1 MWQKVEQ
8 EVLEPIRGMVWVEKG
23 QQAVTKTSKRWLQI
37 LNQSIFNW
45 RMLLFGIGFLLG
57 RAMILAEMSPFALP
71 FAASVFVLRKER
83 TGIAVFAIL
92 AGAMSHQ
99 PMNALFFISALLV
112 YASLQKGADLFIKN
126 RMQSLPLLVFGSS
139 LITRTVFSLFGE
151 GGLERVDTMLALVE
165 GGLSLV
171 LTLIFLQ
178 SIPLLTNKKIP
189 QSLKNEEIVCL
200 MILLASVMTGTIGW
214 QINDVAVEHVVS
226 RYLVLLF
233 AFVGGAA
240 IGSTVGVVTGLILSL
255 AQVASLS
262 QMSLLAFSGLLG
274 GLLKE
279 GKRFGVSLGLI
290 IGTVMIGLYGEGR
303 SEITSTLMESGFA
316 VLLFLLTPKTAIS
329 NISKYVPGTREHSM
343 HQQQYLK
350 KIRDVTASRVER
362 FSSLFQALSHSF
374 QSVGSSLNEEEST
387 REVDLFL
394 SNITEKTCQTCFKK
408 EQCWAQNFTT
418 TYDLMTRLMVEQEDY
433 SDIKDRKLKRD
444 WEKHCIKPEK
454 ITDLMKKELTQYRAS
469 QKLKIQVQES
479 RRLVADQLMGVSQV
493 MGDFAKEI
501 QREQENHQIQEEQ
514 IKDSLAQAGIDV
526 GHVDIY
532 SLETSNVDIEMT
544 IPSCNGSGIAE
555 KLIAPILSDILEETI
570 LVTHEDCANYPTG
583 FCHLSFHSAR
593 EYVVETGIA
602 SAAKG
607 GAWLSG
613 DSHSTIEIGAGKF
626 AVAIADGM
634 GNGERAFI
642 ESNETL
648 QLLQKILQSGIE
660 EEVAIKSVNSVLS
673 LRTTDEIFSTLDLA
687 MIDLQDASAKFLKIG
702 STPSFIK
709 RGDQIKTVEAS
720 NLPMGIIRDFDVDVV
735 DEQLKAG
742 DILIMMSDGIYE
754 APRHIENIDAWL
766 KRKIREIDTE
776 DPQEIADLIMEE
788 VIRSGNNGI
797 EDDMTVAV
805 TKIEKNIPKW
815 ATVPQYPK
823 VAINRKK
830 AQ

>member
-8 EVLEPIRGMVWVEKG
+8 EVLEPIRGMVWVERG
-23 QQAVTKTSKRWLQI
+23 QQAVYKTSKRWLQL

-57 RAMILAEMSPFALP
+57 RALILAEMSPFALP

-83 TGIAVFAIL
+83 TGIAVFAVV
-92 AGAMSHQ
+92 AGAMTLQ
-99 PMNALFFISALLV
+99 PINALFFLCALLV
-112 YASLQKGADLFIKN
+112 YACLQKGTDLFIKN
-126 RMQSLPLLVFGSS
+126 RIQSLPLLVFGSS
-139 LITRTVFSLFGE
+139 LITRTLFSMFGE

-214 QINDVAVEHVVS
+214 QINDVSVEHVVS

-279 GKRFGVSLGLI
+279 GKRLGVSLGLV
-290 IGTVMIGLYGEGR
+290 IGTILIGLYGEGR
-303 SEITSTLMESGFA
+303 NEITSTLMESGFA
-316 VLLFLLTPKTAIS
+316 ILLFLLTPKTAIS

-343 HQQQYLK
+343 QQQQYLK

-418 TYDLMTRLMVEQEDY
+418 TYDLMTKLMVEQEDY
-433 SDIKDRKLKRD
+433 SEIKDRKLKRD
-444 WEKHCIKPEK
+444 WEKHCIKPQK
-454 ITDLMKKELTQYRAS
+454 ITDLMKQELSQYRAS

-514 IKDSLAQAGIDV
+514 IKDSLSQAGIDV

-532 SLETSNVDIEMT
+532 SLEASNVDIEMT
-544 IPSCNGSGIAE
+544 IPFCGGSGIAE

-570 LVTHEDCANYPTG
+570 IVTHEECANYATG
-583 FCHLSFHSAR
+583 YCHLSFHSAR

-634 GNGERAFI
+634 GNGERAFL

-709 RGDQIKTVEAS
+709 RGDQVKTVEAS
-720 NLPMGIIRDFDVDVV
+720 NLPMGIIQDFDVDVV

-766 KRKIREIDTE
+766 KRKIREIDTD

-815 ATVPQYPK
+815 ATVPHYPK
-823 VAINRKK
+823 VNLNRKK

>member
-23 QQAVTKTSKRWLQI
+23 QQAVYRTSKRWLQL

-71 FAASVFVLRKER
+71 FVASVFVLRKER
-83 TGIAVFAIL
+83 TGIAVFAVL
-92 AGAMSHQ
+92 AGAMTHQ
-99 PMNALFFISALLV
+99 PINALFYITALLV
-112 YASLQKGADLFIKN
+112 YACLQKGTELFIKN
-126 RMQSLPLLVFGSS
+126 RIQSLPLLVFGSS
-139 LITRTVFSLFGE
+139 LITRTLFSLFGE
-151 GGLERVDTMLALVE
+151 GGLERVDTMIALVE

-178 SIPLLTNKKIP
+178 SIPLLTYKKIP

-214 QINDVAVEHVVS
+214 QINDVSVEHVVS

-290 IGTVMIGLYGEGR
+290 IGTVLIGLYGEGR

-316 VLLFLLTPKTAIS
+316 IMLFLLTPKTAIS

-343 HQQQYLK
+343 QQQQYLK

-374 QSVGSSLNEEEST
+374 QSVGLSMNEEESS

-418 TYDLMTRLMVEQEDY
+418 TYDLMTKIMVEQEDFG
-433 SDIKDRKLKRD
+433 DMKDRKLKRD
-444 WEKHCIKPEK
+444 WEKHCIKPQK
-454 ITDLMKKELTQYRAS
+454 VTDLMKQELSQYKAS
-469 QKLKIQVQES
+469 QKLKFQVQES

-493 MGDFAKEI
+493 MGNFAKEI

-514 IKDSLAQAGIDV
+514 IKDSLFQAGIDV

-532 SLETSNVDIEMT
+532 SLEASNVDIEMT
-544 IPSCNGSGIAE
+544 IPYCNNSGIAE

-570 LVTHEDCANYPTG
+570 LVTHEECANYATG
-583 FCHLSFHSAR
+583 LCHLSFHSAR

-634 GNGERAFI
+634 GNGERAFL

-709 RGDQIKTVEAS
+709 RGDQVKTIEAS
-720 NLPMGIIRDFDVDVV
+720 NLPMGIIQDFDVDVV

-754 APRHIENIDAWL
+754 APRHIENIDAWI

-776 DPQEIADLIMEE
+776 DPQEIADIIMEE

-815 ATVPQYPK
+815 ATVPHYPK
-823 VAINRKK
+823 VNLNRKK

>member
-23 QQAVTKTSKRWLQI
+23 QQAVYKTSKRWLQL

-83 TGIAVFAIL
+83 TGIAVFAVL
-92 AGAMSHQ
+92 AGAMSLQ

-112 YASLQKGADLFIKN
+112 YACLQKGTDLFIKN
-126 RMQSLPLLVFGSS
+126 RIQTLPLLVFGSS
-139 LITRTVFSLFGE
+139 LITRTLFSMFGE

-214 QINDVAVEHVVS
+214 QINDVSVEHVVS

-290 IGTVMIGLYGEGR
+290 IGTVLIGLYGEGR
-303 SEITSTLMESGFA
+303 AEITSTLMESGFA

-343 HQQQYLK
+343 QQQQYLK

-374 QSVGSSLNEEEST
+374 QSVGSSLNEEESS

-418 TYDLMTRLMVEQEDY
+418 TYDLMTKLMVEQEDY

-444 WEKHCIKPEK
+444 WERHCIKPEK
-454 ITDLMKKELTQYRAS
+454 ITDLMKQELTQYRAS

-514 IKDSLAQAGIDV
+514 IKDSLSQAGIDV

-544 IPSCNGSGIAE
+544 IPYCGGSGIAE

-570 LVTHEDCANYPTG
+570 LVTHEECANYATG
-583 FCHLSFHSAR
+583 YCHLSFHSAR
-593 EYVVETGIA
+593 EFVVETGIA

-720 NLPMGIIRDFDVDVV
+720 NLPMGIIQDFDVDVV

-766 KRKIREIDTE
+766 KRKIREIDTD

-788 VIRSGNNGI
+788 VIRTGNNGI

-815 ATVPQYPK
+815 ATVPHYPK
-823 VAINRKK
+823 VNISRKK

>member
-23 QQAVTKTSKRWLQI
+23 QQAVYKTSKRWLQL

-83 TGIAVFAIL
+83 TGIAVFAVL
-92 AGAMSHQ
+92 AGAMSLQ

-112 YASLQKGADLFIKN
+112 YACLQKGTDLFIKN
-126 RMQSLPLLVFGSS
+126 RIQTLPLLVFGSS
-139 LITRTVFSLFGE
+139 LITRTLFSMFGE

-214 QINDVAVEHVVS
+214 QINDVSVEHVVS

-290 IGTVMIGLYGEGR
+290 IGTVLIGLYGEGR
-303 SEITSTLMESGFA
+303 AEITSTLMESGFA

-343 HQQQYLK
+343 QQQQYLK

-374 QSVGSSLNEEEST
+374 QSVGSSLNEEESS

-418 TYDLMTRLMVEQEDY
+418 TYDLMTKLMVEQEDY

-444 WEKHCIKPEK
+444 WERHCIKPEK
-454 ITDLMKKELTQYRAS
+454 ITDLMKQELTQYRAS

-544 IPSCNGSGIAE
+544 IPYCGGSGIAE

-570 LVTHEDCANYPTG
+570 LVTHEECANYATG
-583 FCHLSFHSAR
+583 YCHLSFHSAR
-593 EYVVETGIA
+593 EFVVETGIA

-720 NLPMGIIRDFDVDVV
+720 NLPMGIIQDFDVDVV

-754 APRHIENIDAWL
+754 APRHIENIDAWM
-766 KRKIREIDTE
+766 KRKIREIDTD

-788 VIRSGNNGI
+788 VIRTGNNGI

-815 ATVPQYPK
+815 ATVPHYPK
-823 VAINRKK
+823 VNINRKK

>member
-71 FAASVFVLRKER
+71 FVASVFVLRKER

-139 LITRTVFSLFGE
+139 LITRTVFSMFGE

-374 QSVGSSLNEEEST
+374 QSVGSTLNEEEST

-454 ITDLMKKELTQYRAS
+454 ITDLMNKELTQYRAS

-709 RGDQIKTVEAS
+709 RGDQIRTVEAS

>member
-23 QQAVTKTSKRWLQI
+23 QQAVYKTSKRWLQL

-83 TGIAVFAIL
+83 TGIAVFAVL
-92 AGAMSHQ
+92 AGAMTHQ
-99 PMNALFFISALLV
+99 PINALFFISALLV
-112 YASLQKGADLFIKN
+112 YACLQKGTDLFIKN
-126 RMQSLPLLVFGSS
+126 RIQSLPLLVFGSS
-139 LITRTVFSLFGE
+139 LITRVVFSMFGE

-171 LTLIFLQ
+171 LALIFLQ
-178 SIPLLTNKKIP
+178 SIPLLTYKKIP

-214 QINDVAVEHVVS
+214 QINDVSIEHVVS

-290 IGTVMIGLYGEGR
+290 IGTVLIGLYGEGR
-303 SEITSTLMESGFA
+303 AEITSTLMESGFA
-316 VLLFLLTPKTAIS
+316 ILLFLLTPKTAIS

-343 HQQQYLK
+343 QQQQYLK

-374 QSVGSSLNEEEST
+374 GSVGLSLNEEEST

-418 TYDLMTRLMVEQEDY
+418 TYDLMTKIMVEQEDFG
-433 SDIKDRKLKRD
+433 DTKDRKLKRD
-444 WEKHCIKPEK
+444 WEKHCIKPQK
-454 ITDLMKKELTQYRAS
+454 VTDLMKQELSQYKAS

-493 MGDFAKEI
+493 MGNFAKEI
-501 QREQENHQIQEEQ
+501 QREQENHQMQEEQ
-514 IKDSLAQAGIDV
+514 IKDSLFQAGIDV

-532 SLETSNVDIEMT
+532 SLEASNVDIEMT
-544 IPSCNGSGIAE
+544 IPYCNHSGIAE

-570 LVTHEDCANYPTG
+570 LVTHEECANYATG

-709 RGDQIKTVEAS
+709 RGDQVRTVEAS
-720 NLPMGIIRDFDVDVV
+720 NLPMGIIQDFDVDVV

-815 ATVPQYPK
+815 ATVPHYPK
-823 VAINRKK
+823 VNINRKK

>member
-8 EVLEPIRGMVWVEKG
+8 EVLEPIRGMVWVERG
-23 QQAVTKTSKRWLQI
+23 QQAVYKTSKRWLQL

-83 TGIAVFAIL
+83 TGIAVFAVV
-92 AGAMSHQ
+92 AGAMTLQ
-99 PMNALFFISALLV
+99 PINALFFLSALLV
-112 YASLQKGADLFIKN
+112 YACLQKGTDLFIKN
-126 RMQSLPLLVFGSS
+126 RIQSLPLLVFGSS
-139 LITRTVFSLFGE
+139 LITRTLFSMFGE

-171 LTLIFLQ
+171 LALIFLQ

-214 QINDVAVEHVVS
+214 QINDVSVEHVVS

-279 GKRFGVSLGLI
+279 GKRLGVSLGLV
-290 IGTVMIGLYGEGR
+290 IGTVLIGLYGEGR
-303 SEITSTLMESGFA
+303 NEITSTLMESGFA
-316 VLLFLLTPKTAIS
+316 ILLFLLTPKTAIS
-329 NISKYVPGTREHSM
+329 NISKYVPGTREHSLQ
-343 HQQQYLK
+343 QQQYLK

-418 TYDLMTRLMVEQEDY
+418 TYDLMTKLMVEQEDY

-444 WEKHCIKPEK
+444 WEKHCIKPQK
-454 ITDLMKKELTQYRAS
+454 ITDLMKQELSQYRAS

-493 MGDFAKEI
+493 MGNFAKEI

-514 IKDSLAQAGIDV
+514 IKDSLSQAGIDV

-532 SLETSNVDIEMT
+532 SLEASNVDIEMT
-544 IPSCNGSGIAE
+544 IPFCGGSGIAE

-570 LVTHEDCANYPTG
+570 IVTHEECANYATG
-583 FCHLSFHSAR
+583 YCHLSFHSAR

-634 GNGERAFI
+634 GNGERAFL

-709 RGDQIKTVEAS
+709 RGDQVKTVEAS
-720 NLPMGIIRDFDVDVV
+720 NLPMGIIQDFDVDVV

-766 KRKIREIDTE
+766 KRKIREIDTD

-815 ATVPQYPK
+815 ATVPHYPK
-823 VAINRKK
+823 VNLNRKK

>member
-23 QQAVTKTSKRWLQI
+23 QQAVYKTSKRWLQI

-57 RAMILAEMSPFALP
+57 RAMILSEMAPFALP

-92 AGAMSHQ
+92 AGAMTHQ
-99 PMNALFFISALLV
+99 PINALFFISALLV
-112 YASLQKGADLFIKN
+112 YACLQRGTDLFIKN
-126 RMQSLPLLVFGSS
+126 RIQSLPLLVFGSS
-139 LITRTVFSLFGE
+139 LITRTLFSLFGE

-178 SIPLLTNKKIP
+178 SIPLLTYKKIP

-214 QINDVAVEHVVS
+214 QINDVSVEHVVS

-290 IGTVMIGLYGEGR
+290 IGTVLIGLYGEGR
-303 SEITSTLMESGFA
+303 AEITFTLMESGFA
-316 VLLFLLTPKTAIS
+316 ILLFLLTPKTAIS

-343 HQQQYLK
+343 QQQQYLK

-374 QSVGSSLNEEEST
+374 GSVGLSLNEEESS

-408 EQCWAQNFTT
+408 EQCWAQNFTS
-418 TYDLMTRLMVEQEDY
+418 TYDLMTKIMVEQEDY
-433 SDIKDRKLKRD
+433 GDIRDRKLKRD
-444 WEKHCIKPEK
+444 WEKHCIKPQK
-454 ITDLMKKELTQYRAS
+454 VTDLMKQELSQYKAS

-493 MGDFAKEI
+493 MGNFAKEI

-514 IKDSLAQAGIDV
+514 IKDSLFQAGIDV

-532 SLETSNVDIEMT
+532 SLEASNVDIEMT
-544 IPSCNGSGIAE
+544 IPYCNHSGIAE

-570 LVTHEDCANYPTG
+570 LVTHEECANYATG

-709 RGDQIKTVEAS
+709 RGDQVKTVEAS
-720 NLPMGIIRDFDVDVV
+720 NLPMGIIQDFDVDVV

-766 KRKIREIDTE
+766 KRKIREIDTD

-815 ATVPQYPK
+815 ATVPHYPK
-823 VAINRKK
+823 VNLNRKK

>member
-71 FAASVFVLRKER
+71 FVASVFVLRKER

-139 LITRTVFSLFGE
+139 LITRTVFSMFGE

-433 SDIKDRKLKRD
+433 SDIKDRKLKRE

-454 ITDLMKKELTQYRAS
+454 ITDLMNKELTQYRAS

-709 RGDQIKTVEAS
+709 RGDQIRTVEAS

-805 TKIEKNIPKW
+805 TKIDKNIPKW

>member
-8 EVLEPIRGMVWVEKG
+8 EVLEPIRGMVWVERG
-23 QQAVTKTSKRWLQI
+23 QQAVYKTSKRWLQL

-83 TGIAVFAIL
+83 TGIAVFAVV
-92 AGAMSHQ
+92 AGAMTLQ
-99 PMNALFFISALLV
+99 PINALFFLSALLI
-112 YASLQKGADLFIKN
+112 YACLQKGTDLFIKN
-126 RMQSLPLLVFGSS
+126 RIQSLPLLVFGSS
-139 LITRTVFSLFGE
+139 LITRTLFSMFGE

-171 LTLIFLQ
+171 LALIFLQ

-214 QINDVAVEHVVS
+214 QINDVSVEHVVS

-279 GKRFGVSLGLI
+279 GKRLGVSLGLV
-290 IGTVMIGLYGEGR
+290 IGTVLIGLYGEGR
-303 SEITSTLMESGFA
+303 NEITSTLMESGFA
-316 VLLFLLTPKTAIS
+316 ILLFLLTPKTAIS

-343 HQQQYLK
+343 QQQQYLK

-374 QSVGSSLNEEEST
+374 QSVGSTLNEEEST

-418 TYDLMTRLMVEQEDY
+418 TYDLMTKLMVEQEDY

-444 WEKHCIKPEK
+444 WEKHCIKPQK
-454 ITDLMKKELTQYRAS
+454 ITDLMKQELSQYRAS

-493 MGDFAKEI
+493 MGNFAKEI

-514 IKDSLAQAGIDV
+514 IKDSLSQAGIDV

-532 SLETSNVDIEMT
+532 SLEASNVDIEMT
-544 IPSCNGSGIAE
+544 IPFCGGSGIAE

-570 LVTHEDCANYPTG
+570 IVTHEECANYATG
-583 FCHLSFHSAR
+583 YCHLSFHSAR

-634 GNGERAFI
+634 GNGERAFL

-709 RGDQIKTVEAS
+709 RGDQVKTVEAS
-720 NLPMGIIRDFDVDVV
+720 NLPMGIIQDFDVDVV

-766 KRKIREIDTE
+766 KRKIREIDTD

-815 ATVPQYPK
+815 ATVPHYPK
-823 VAINRKK
+823 VNLNRKK

>member
-8 EVLEPIRGMVWVEKG
+8 EVLEPIRGMVWVEKS

-112 YASLQKGADLFIKN
+112 YASLQKGVDLFIKN

-139 LITRTVFSLFGE
+139 LITRTVFSMFGE

-214 QINDVAVEHVVS
+214 QINDVAIEHVVS

-648 QLLQKILQSGIE
+648 QLLQKILQSGID

-788 VIRSGNNGI
+788 VIRLGNNGI

>member
-8 EVLEPIRGMVWVEKG
+8 EVLEPIRGMVWVEKS

-71 FAASVFVLRKER
+71 FVASVFVLRKER

-126 RMQSLPLLVFGSS
+126 RMQSLPLLVFASS
-139 LITRTVFSLFGE
+139 LITRTVFSMFGE

-433 SDIKDRKLKRD
+433 SDVKDRKLKRE

>member
-8 EVLEPIRGMVWVEKG
+8 EVLEPIRGMVWVEKS

-139 LITRTVFSLFGE
+139 LITRTVFSMFGE

-374 QSVGSSLNEEEST
+374 QSVGSSLNEEDST

-433 SDIKDRKLKRD
+433 SDIKDRKLKRE

-501 QREQENHQIQEEQ
+501 QREQANHQIQEEQ
-514 IKDSLAQAGIDV
+514 IKDSLAQAGIDI

-776 DPQEIADLIMEE
+776 DPQEIADIIMEE

>member
-23 QQAVTKTSKRWLQI
+23 QQAVYKTSKRWLQL

-71 FAASVFVLRKER
+71 FVASVFVLRKER
-83 TGIAVFAIL
+83 TGIAAFAVM
-92 AGAMSHQ
+92 AGAMTYQ

-112 YASLQKGADLFIKN
+112 YACLQKGADLFVKN
-126 RMQSLPLLVFGSS
+126 RIQSLPLLVFGSS
-139 LITRTVFSLFGE
+139 LITRTVFSFFGE

-178 SIPLLTNKKIP
+178 SIPLLTYKKIP

-214 QINDVAVEHVVS
+214 SINDVSIEHVVS

-290 IGTVMIGLYGEGR
+290 IGTVLIGLYGEGR
-303 SEITSTLMESGFA
+303 EAITSTLMESGFA

-329 NISKYVPGTREHSM
+329 NISKYVPGTREHSLQ
-343 HQQQYLK
+343 QQQYLK

-374 QSVGSSLNEEEST
+374 QSVGSSLNEEESS

-408 EQCWAQNFTT
+408 EQCWAQNFAT
-418 TYDLMTRLMVEQEDY
+418 TYDLMTKIMVEQEDY

-444 WEKHCIKPEK
+444 WEKHCIKPQK
-454 ITDLMKKELTQYRAS
+454 VTDLMKQELSQYKAS

-501 QREQENHQIQEEQ
+501 QREQENHQMQEDQ
-514 IKDSLAQAGIDV
+514 IKDSLFQAGIDV

-532 SLETSNVDIEMT
+532 SLEASNVDIEMT
-544 IPSCNGSGIAE
+544 IPYCNSSGIAE

-570 LVTHEDCANYPTG
+570 LVTHEECAKFATG

-634 GNGERAFI
+634 GNGERAFL

-720 NLPMGIIRDFDVDVV
+720 NLPMGIIQDFDVDVV

-815 ATVPQYPK
+815 ATVPHYPK
-823 VAINRKK
+823 VNIPRKK

>member
-8 EVLEPIRGMVWVEKG
+8 EVLEPIRGMVWVERG
-23 QQAVTKTSKRWLQI
+23 QQAVYKTSKRWLQL

-83 TGIAVFAIL
+83 TGIAVFAVV
-92 AGAMSHQ
+92 AGAMTLQ
-99 PMNALFFISALLV
+99 PINALFFLSALLV
-112 YASLQKGADLFIKN
+112 YACLQKGTDLFIKN
-126 RMQSLPLLVFGSS
+126 RIQSLPLLVFGSS
-139 LITRTVFSLFGE
+139 LITRTLFSMFGE

-171 LTLIFLQ
+171 LALIFLQ

-214 QINDVAVEHVVS
+214 EINDVSVEHVVS

-279 GKRFGVSLGLI
+279 GKRLGVSLGLV
-290 IGTVMIGLYGEGR
+290 IGTILIGLYGEGR
-303 SEITSTLMESGFA
+303 NEITSTLMESGFA
-316 VLLFLLTPKTAIS
+316 ILLFLLTPKTAIS

-343 HQQQYLK
+343 QQQQYLK

-418 TYDLMTRLMVEQEDY
+418 TYDLMTKLMVEQEDY

-444 WEKHCIKPEK
+444 WEKHCIKPQK
-454 ITDLMKKELTQYRAS
+454 ITDLMKQELSQYRAS

-514 IKDSLAQAGIDV
+514 IKDSLSQAGIDV

-532 SLETSNVDIEMT
+532 SLEASNVDIEMT
-544 IPSCNGSGIAE
+544 IPFCGGSGIAE

-570 LVTHEDCANYPTG
+570 IVTHEECANYATG
-583 FCHLSFHSAR
+583 YCHLSFHSAR

-634 GNGERAFI
+634 GNGERAFL

-709 RGDQIKTVEAS
+709 RGDQVKTVEAS
-720 NLPMGIIRDFDVDVV
+720 NLPMGIIQDFDVDVV

-766 KRKIREIDTE
+766 KRKIREIDTD

-815 ATVPQYPK
+815 ATVPHYPK
-823 VAINRKK
+823 VNLNRKK

>member
-23 QQAVTKTSKRWLQI
+23 QQAVYKTSRRWLQI

-57 RAMILAEMSPFALP
+57 RAMILAEMAPFALP
-71 FAASVFVLRKER
+71 FVASVFVLRKER

-92 AGAMSHQ
+92 AGALTHQ
-99 PMNALFFISALLV
+99 PINALFFMSALLV
-112 YASLQKGADLFIKN
+112 YGCLQKGTDLFIKN
-126 RMQSLPLLVFGSS
+126 RVQSLPLIVFGSS
-139 LITRTVFSLFGE
+139 LLTRTLFSLFGE

-178 SIPLLTNKKIP
+178 SIPLLTYKKIP

-214 QINDVAVEHVVS
+214 QINDVSVEHVVS

-290 IGTVMIGLYGEGR
+290 IGTVLIGLYGEGR
-303 SEITSTLMESGFA
+303 SEITLTLMESGFA
-316 VLLFLLTPKTAIS
+316 ILLFLLTPKTAIS
-329 NISKYVPGTREHSM
+329 NISKYVPGTREHSIQ
-343 HQQQYLK
+343 QQQYLK

-374 QSVGSSLNEEEST
+374 GSVGQSVNEEESS

-408 EQCWAQNFTT
+408 EQCWAQNFTS
-418 TYDLMTRLMVEQEDY
+418 TYDLMTNIMVEQEEY
-433 SDIKDRKLKRD
+433 GDIRDRKLKRE
-444 WEKHCIKPEK
+444 WERHCIKPQK
-454 ITDLMKKELTQYRAS
+454 VTDHMKQELSQYKAS

-493 MGDFAKEI
+493 MQNFAKEI
-501 QREQENHQIQEEQ
+501 QREQENHQMQEEQ
-514 IKDSLAQAGIDV
+514 IKDSLLKAGIDV

-532 SLETSNVDIEMT
+532 SLEASNVDIEMT
-544 IPSCNGSGIAE
+544 IPYCNHSGIGE

-570 LVTHEDCANYPTG
+570 IVTHEECANYATG
-583 FCHLSFHSAR
+583 FCHLTFHSAR

-720 NLPMGIIRDFDVDVV
+720 NLPMGIIQDFDVDVV

-754 APRHIENIDAWL
+754 APRHVENIDAWL

-788 VIRSGNNGI
+788 VIRTGNGI

-815 ATVPQYPK
+815 ATVPHYPK
-823 VAINRKK
+823 VNLQRKK

>member
-23 QQAVTKTSKRWLQI
+23 QQAVYKTSKRWLQL

-83 TGIAVFAIL
+83 TGIAVFAVM
-92 AGAMSHQ
+92 AGAMSLQ

-112 YASLQKGADLFIKN
+112 YASLQKGTDLFIKN
-126 RMQSLPLLVFGSS
+126 RIQSLPLLVFSSS
-139 LITRTVFSLFGE
+139 LITRTLFSMFGE

-214 QINDVAVEHVVS
+214 QINDVSVEHVVS

-290 IGTVMIGLYGEGR
+290 IGTVLIGLYGEGR
-303 SEITSTLMESGFA
+303 AEITSTLMESGFA

-343 HQQQYLK
+343 QQQQYLK

-374 QSVGSSLNEEEST
+374 QSVGSSLNEEESS

-444 WEKHCIKPEK
+444 WERHCIKPEK
-454 ITDLMKKELTQYRAS
+454 ITDLMKQELTQYKAS

-514 IKDSLAQAGIDV
+514 IKDSLSQAGIDV

-544 IPSCNGSGIAE
+544 IPYCGGSGIAE

-570 LVTHEDCANYPTG
+570 LVTHEECANYATG
-583 FCHLSFHSAR
+583 YCHLSFHSAR
-593 EYVVETGIA
+593 EFVVETGIA

-709 RGDQIKTVEAS
+709 RGDQVKTVEAS
-720 NLPMGIIRDFDVDVV
+720 NLPMGIIQDFDVDVV

-766 KRKIREIDTE
+766 KRKIREIDTD

-815 ATVPQYPK
+815 ATVPHYPK
-823 VAINRKK
+823 VNISRKK

>member
-418 TYDLMTRLMVEQEDY
+418 TYDLLTRLMVEQEDY

>member
-8 EVLEPIRGMVWVEKG
+8 EVLEPIRGMVWVEKS

-112 YASLQKGADLFIKN
+112 YAGLQKGADLFIKN

-433 SDIKDRKLKRD
+433 SDVKDRKLKRE

-583 FCHLSFHSAR
+583 YCHLSFHSAR
-593 EYVVETGIA
+593 EYMVETGIA

>member
-8 EVLEPIRGMVWVEKG
+8 EVLEPIRGMVWVEKS

-71 FAASVFVLRKER
+71 FVASVFVLRKER

-139 LITRTVFSLFGE
+139 LITRTVFSMFGE

-316 VLLFLLTPKTAIS
+316 VLLFLLTPKMAIS

-433 SDIKDRKLKRD
+433 SDIKDRKLKRE

-454 ITDLMKKELTQYRAS
+454 ITDLMNKELTQYRAS

-570 LVTHEDCANYPTG
+570 LVTHEDCENYPSG

>member
-1 MWQKVEQ
+1 
-8 EVLEPIRGMVWVEKG
+8 
-23 QQAVTKTSKRWLQI
+23 
-37 LNQSIFNW
+37 
-45 RMLLFGIGFLLG
+45 
-57 RAMILAEMSPFALP
+57 
-71 FAASVFVLRKER
+71 
-83 TGIAVFAIL
+83 
-92 AGAMSHQ
+92 
-99 PMNALFFISALLV
+99 
-112 YASLQKGADLFIKN
+112 
-126 RMQSLPLLVFGSS
+126 
-139 LITRTVFSLFGE
+139 
-151 GGLERVDTMLALVE
+151 MLALVE

-178 SIPLLTNKKIP
+178 SIPLLTYKKIP

-214 QINDVAVEHVVS
+214 HIQDVSVEHVVS

-240 IGSTVGVVTGLILSL
+240 IGSTVGVVTGMILSL

-279 GKRFGVSLGLI
+279 GRRFGVSLGLI
-290 IGTVMIGLYGEGR
+290 IGTILIGLYGEGR
-303 SEITSTLMESGFA
+303 NEIVSTLMESAFA
-316 VLLFLLTPKTAIS
+316 ILLFLLTPKTAIS

-350 KIRDVTASRVER
+350 KIRDVTANRVER
-362 FSSLFQALSHSF
+362 FSTLFQALSNSF
-374 QSVGSSLNEEEST
+374 QSVGSTLNEEDSS

-408 EQCWAQNFTT
+408 EQCWASNFNT
-418 TYDLMTRLMVEQEDY
+418 TYDLMTNIMVEQEEY
-433 SDIKDRKLKRD
+433 GELKDRKLKRE
-444 WEKHCIKPEK
+444 WEKHCIKPQK
-454 ITDLMKKELTQYRAS
+454 VTDLMKQELSQYKAS
-469 QKLKIQVQES
+469 QKLRIQVQES

-501 QREQENHQIQEEQ
+501 QREQENHQLQEEQ
-514 IKDSLAQAGIDV
+514 IKDSLFQAGIDV
-526 GHVDIY
+526 AQVDIY
-532 SLETSNVDIEMT
+532 SLETANVDIEMT
-544 IPSCNGSGIAE
+544 IPYCGDSGIAE

-570 LVTHEDCANYPTG
+570 LVTHEECAGYATG
-583 FCHLSFHSAR
+583 FCHITFHSAR
-593 EYVVETGIA
+593 EYVVDTGIA

-613 DSHSTIEIGAGKF
+613 DSHSTMEIGSGKF

-634 GNGERAFI
+634 GNGERAFL

-660 EEVAIKSVNSVLS
+660 EEVAIKSINSVLS

-709 RGDQIKTVEAS
+709 RGDQVRTIEAS
-720 NLPMGIIRDFDVDVV
+720 NLPMGIIQDFDVDVV

-742 DILIMMSDGIYE
+742 DIIIMMSDGIYE
-754 APRHIENIDAWL
+754 APRHVENLDAWM
-766 KRKIREIDTE
+766 KRKIREMNTD
-776 DPQEIADLIMEE
+776 DPQEIADLLMEE
-788 VIRSGNNGI
+788 VIRTGNNIIG
-797 EDDMTVAV
+797 DDMTVAV

-815 ATVPQYPK
+815 ATIPHQPK
-823 VAINRKK
+823 VKVQKKK

>member
-1 MWQKVEQ
+1 M
-8 EVLEPIRGMVWVEKG
+8 
-23 QQAVTKTSKRWLQI
+23 A
-37 LNQSIFNW
+37 
-45 RMLLFGIGFLLG
+45 
-57 RAMILAEMSPFALP
+57 PFALP

-83 TGIAVFAIL
+83 TGIAVFAVL
-92 AGAMSHQ
+92 AGALTHQ
-99 PMNALFFISALLV
+99 PINAVFFISALLV
-112 YASLQKGADLFIKN
+112 YACLQRGTDLFIKN
-126 RMQSLPLLVFGSS
+126 RIQSLPLLVFGSS
-139 LITRTVFSLFGE
+139 LITRTLFSLFGE

-178 SIPLLTNKKIP
+178 SIPLLTYKKIP

-214 QINDVAVEHVVS
+214 QINDVSVEHVVS

-290 IGTVMIGLYGEGR
+290 IGTVLIGLYGEGR
-303 SEITSTLMESGFA
+303 AEITSTLMESGFA
-316 VLLFLLTPKTAIS
+316 ILLFLLTPKTAIS

-343 HQQQYLK
+343 QQQQYLK

-374 QSVGSSLNEEEST
+374 GSVGLSLNEEESS

-408 EQCWAQNFTT
+408 EQCWAQNFTS
-418 TYDLMTRLMVEQEDY
+418 TYDLMTKIMVEQEDY
-433 SDIKDRKLKRD
+433 GDIRDRKLKRD
-444 WEKHCIKPEK
+444 WEKHCIKPQK
-454 ITDLMKKELTQYRAS
+454 VTDLMKQELSQYKAS

-493 MGDFAKEI
+493 MGNFAKEI

-514 IKDSLAQAGIDV
+514 IKDSLFQAGIDV

-532 SLETSNVDIEMT
+532 SLEASNVDIEMT
-544 IPSCNGSGIAE
+544 IPYCNHSGIAE

-570 LVTHEDCANYPTG
+570 LVTHEECANYATG

-709 RGDQIKTVEAS
+709 RGDQVKTVEAS
-720 NLPMGIIRDFDVDVV
+720 NLPMGIIQDFDVDVV

-766 KRKIREIDTE
+766 KRKIREIDTD

-815 ATVPQYPK
+815 ATVPHYPK
-823 VAINRKK
+823 VNLNRKK

>member
-8 EVLEPIRGMVWVEKG
+8 EVLEPIRGMVWVEKS

-71 FAASVFVLRKER
+71 FVASVFVLRKER

-139 LITRTVFSLFGE
+139 LITRTVFSMFGE

-374 QSVGSSLNEEEST
+374 QSVGSTLNEEEST

-433 SDIKDRKLKRD
+433 SDIKDRKLKRE

-454 ITDLMKKELTQYRAS
+454 ITDLMNKELTQYRAS

-570 LVTHEDCANYPTG
+570 LVTHEDCANYPSG

>member
-71 FAASVFVLRKER
+71 FVASVFVLRKER

-139 LITRTVFSLFGE
+139 LITRTVFSMFGE

-374 QSVGSSLNEEEST
+374 QSVGSTLNEEEST

-433 SDIKDRKLKRD
+433 SDIKDRKLKRE

-454 ITDLMKKELTQYRAS
+454 ITDLMNKELTQYRAS

-570 LVTHEDCANYPTG
+570 LVTHEDCANYPSG

-709 RGDQIKTVEAS
+709 RGDQIRTVEAS

>member
-8 EVLEPIRGMVWVEKG
+8 EVLEPIRGMVWVEKS

-126 RMQSLPLLVFGSS
+126 RMQSLPLLVFSSS
-139 LITRTVFSLFGE
+139 LITRTVFSMFGE

-374 QSVGSSLNEEEST
+374 QSVGSSLNEEDST

-433 SDIKDRKLKRD
+433 SDIKDRKLKRE

-501 QREQENHQIQEEQ
+501 QREQANHQIQEEQ
-514 IKDSLAQAGIDV
+514 IKDSLAQAGIDI

>member
-23 QQAVTKTSKRWLQI
+23 QQAVYKTSKRWIQL

-57 RAMILAEMSPFALP
+57 RAMILAELSPFALP
-71 FAASVFVLRKER
+71 FVASVFVLRKER
-83 TGIAVFAIL
+83 TGIAVFAVL
-92 AGAMSHQ
+92 AGALSLQ

-126 RMQSLPLLVFGSS
+126 RIQSLPLLVFGSS
-139 LITRTVFSLFGE
+139 LITRTLFSMFGE

-214 QINDVAVEHVVS
+214 QINDVSVEHVVS

-290 IGTVMIGLYGEGR
+290 IGTVLIGLYGEGR
-303 SEITSTLMESGFA
+303 AEITSTLMESGFA

-343 HQQQYLK
+343 QQQQYLK

-374 QSVGSSLNEEEST
+374 QSVGSSLNEEESS

-444 WEKHCIKPEK
+444 WERHCIKPEK
-454 ITDLMKKELTQYRAS
+454 ITDLMKQELTQYRAS

-514 IKDSLAQAGIDV
+514 IKDSLSQAGIDV

-544 IPSCNGSGIAE
+544 IPYCGGSGIAE

-570 LVTHEDCANYPTG
+570 LVTHEECANYATG
-583 FCHLSFHSAR
+583 YCHLSFHSAR

-709 RGDQIKTVEAS
+709 RGDQVKTVEAS
-720 NLPMGIIRDFDVDVV
+720 NLPMGIIQDFDVDVV

-766 KRKIREIDTE
+766 KRKIREIDTD

-788 VIRSGNNGI
+788 VIRTGNNGI

-823 VAINRKK
+823 VNISRKK

>member
-1 MWQKVEQ
+1 
-8 EVLEPIRGMVWVEKG
+8 
-23 QQAVTKTSKRWLQI
+23 
-37 LNQSIFNW
+37 
-45 RMLLFGIGFLLG
+45 
-57 RAMILAEMSPFALP
+57 
-71 FAASVFVLRKER
+71 
-83 TGIAVFAIL
+83 
-92 AGAMSHQ
+92 
-99 PMNALFFISALLV
+99 
-112 YASLQKGADLFIKN
+112 
-126 RMQSLPLLVFGSS
+126 
-139 LITRTVFSLFGE
+139 
-151 GGLERVDTMLALVE
+151 
-165 GGLSLV
+165 
-171 LTLIFLQ
+171 
-178 SIPLLTNKKIP
+178 
-189 QSLKNEEIVCL
+189 
-200 MILLASVMTGTIGW
+200 MTGTIGW
-214 QINDVAVEHVVS
+214 HIQDVSIEHVVS

-240 IGSTVGVVTGLILSL
+240 IGSTVGVVTGMILSL

-279 GKRFGVSLGLI
+279 GRRFGVSLGLI
-290 IGTVMIGLYGEGR
+290 IGTVLIGLYGEGR
-303 SEITSTLMESGFA
+303 SEIVSTVIESVFA
-316 VLLFLLTPKTAIS
+316 ILLFLITPKTAIS

-350 KIRDVTASRVER
+350 KIRDVTANRVER
-362 FSSLFQALSHSF
+362 FSTLFQALSNSF
-374 QSVGSSLNEEEST
+374 QSVGSTINEEDSS

-408 EQCWAQNFTT
+408 EQCWAANFNT
-418 TYDLMTRLMVEQEDY
+418 TYDLMTNIMVEQEEY
-433 SDIKDRKLKRD
+433 GEVKDRKLKRE
-444 WEKHCIKPEK
+444 WEKHCIKPQK
-454 ITDLMKKELTQYRAS
+454 VTDFMKQELSQYKAS
-469 QKLKIQVQES
+469 QKLRIQVQES

-501 QREQENHQIQEEQ
+501 QREQENHQLQEEQ
-514 IKDSLAQAGIDV
+514 IKDALFQAGIDV
-526 GHVDIY
+526 GQVDIY

-544 IPSCNGSGIAE
+544 IPYCGDSGIGE
-555 KLIAPILSDILEETI
+555 KIIAPILSDILEETI
-570 LVTHEDCANYPTG
+570 LVTHEECAGYATG
-583 FCHLSFHSAR
+583 FCHITFHSAR
-593 EYVVETGIA
+593 EYVVDTGIA

-613 DSHSTIEIGAGKF
+613 DSHSTMEIGSGKF

-634 GNGERAFI
+634 GNGERAFL

-720 NLPMGIIRDFDVDVV
+720 NLPMGIIKDFDVDVV

-742 DILIMMSDGIYE
+742 DIIIMMSDGIYE
-754 APRHIENIDAWL
+754 APRHIENIDAWI
-766 KRKIREIDTE
+766 KRKIREMDTN
-776 DPQEIADLIMEE
+776 DPQEIADLLMEE
-788 VIRSGNNGI
+788 VIRTGNNIIG
-797 EDDMTVAV
+797 DDMTVAV

-815 ATVPQYPK
+815 ATIPNQPK
-823 VAINRKK
+823 VKVQRKK

>member
-8 EVLEPIRGMVWVEKG
+8 EVLEPIRGMIWVEKG

-139 LITRTVFSLFGE
+139 LITRTVFSMFGE

-433 SDIKDRKLKRD
+433 SDIKDRKLKRE

-454 ITDLMKKELTQYRAS
+454 ITDLMNKELTQYRAS

-544 IPSCNGSGIAE
+544 IPSCNDSGIAE

-570 LVTHEDCANYPTG
+570 LVTHEDCANYPSG

>member
-23 QQAVTKTSKRWLQI
+23 QQAVYKTSKRWLQI

-57 RAMILAEMSPFALP
+57 RAMILAEMAPFALP

-83 TGIAVFAIL
+83 TGIAVFAVL
-92 AGAMSHQ
+92 AGAMTHQ
-99 PMNALFFISALLV
+99 PINALFFISALLV
-112 YASLQKGADLFIKN
+112 YACLQRGTDLFIKN
-126 RMQSLPLLVFGSS
+126 RIQSLPLLVFGSS
-139 LITRTVFSLFGE
+139 LISRTLFSLFGE

-178 SIPLLTNKKIP
+178 SIPLLTYKKIP

-214 QINDVAVEHVVS
+214 QINDVSVEHVVS

-274 GLLKE
+274 GLLRE

-290 IGTVMIGLYGEGR
+290 IGTVLIGLYGEGR
-303 SEITSTLMESGFA
+303 AEITSTLMESGFA
-316 VLLFLLTPKTAIS
+316 ILLFLLTPKTAIS

-343 HQQQYLK
+343 QQQQYLK

-374 QSVGSSLNEEEST
+374 GSVGLSLNEEESS

-408 EQCWAQNFTT
+408 EQCWAQNFTS
-418 TYDLMTRLMVEQEDY
+418 TYDLMTKIMVEQEDY
-433 SDIKDRKLKRD
+433 GDIRDRKLKRD
-444 WEKHCIKPEK
+444 WEKHCIKPQK
-454 ITDLMKKELTQYRAS
+454 VTDLMKQELSQYKAS

-493 MGDFAKEI
+493 MGNFAKEI

-514 IKDSLAQAGIDV
+514 IKDSLFQAGIDV

-532 SLETSNVDIEMT
+532 SLEASNVDIEMT
-544 IPSCNGSGIAE
+544 IPFCNHSGIAE

-570 LVTHEDCANYPTG
+570 LVTHEECANYATG

-709 RGDQIKTVEAS
+709 RGDQVKTVEAS
-720 NLPMGIIRDFDVDVV
+720 NLPMGIIQDFDVDVV

-766 KRKIREIDTE
+766 KRKIREIDTD

-815 ATVPQYPK
+815 ATVPHYPK
-823 VAINRKK
+823 VNLNRKK

>member
-71 FAASVFVLRKER
+71 FVASVFVLRKER

-139 LITRTVFSLFGE
+139 LITRTVFSMFGE

-374 QSVGSSLNEEEST
+374 QSVGSSINEEEST

-613 DSHSTIEIGAGKF
+613 DSHSTIEIGSGKF

>member
-139 LITRTVFSLFGE
+139 LITRTVFSMFGE

-418 TYDLMTRLMVEQEDY
+418 TYDLMNRLMVEQEDY
-433 SDIKDRKLKRD
+433 SNIKDRKLKRD

>member
-23 QQAVTKTSKRWLQI
+23 QQAVYKTSKRWIQL

-57 RAMILAEMSPFALP
+57 RAMILAELSPFALP
-71 FAASVFVLRKER
+71 FVASVFVLRKER
-83 TGIAVFAIL
+83 TGIAVFAVL
-92 AGAMSHQ
+92 AGALSLQ
-99 PMNALFFISALLV
+99 PMNALFFISTLLV

-126 RMQSLPLLVFGSS
+126 RIQSLPFLVFGSS
-139 LITRTVFSLFGE
+139 LITRTLFSMFGE

-165 GGLSLV
+165 GGLSLI
-171 LTLIFLQ
+171 LSLIFLQ

-214 QINDVAVEHVVS
+214 QINDVSVEHVVS

-290 IGTVMIGLYGEGR
+290 IGTVLIGLYGEGR
-303 SEITSTLMESGFA
+303 AEITSTLMESGFA

-343 HQQQYLK
+343 QQQQYLK

-374 QSVGSSLNEEEST
+374 QSVGSSLNEEESS

-444 WEKHCIKPEK
+444 WERHCIKPEK
-454 ITDLMKKELTQYRAS
+454 ITDLMKQELTQYRAS

-514 IKDSLAQAGIDV
+514 IKDSLSQAGIDV

-544 IPSCNGSGIAE
+544 IPYCGGSGIAE

-570 LVTHEDCANYPTG
+570 LVTHEECANYATG
-583 FCHLSFHSAR
+583 YCHLSFHSAR

-709 RGDQIKTVEAS
+709 RGDQVKTVEAS
-720 NLPMGIIRDFDVDVV
+720 NLPMGIIQDFDVDVV

-788 VIRSGNNGI
+788 VIRTGNNGI

-823 VAINRKK
+823 VNISRKK

>member
-139 LITRTVFSLFGE
+139 LITRTVFSMFGE

>member
-23 QQAVTKTSKRWLQI
+23 QQAVYKTSKRWLQI

-57 RAMILAEMSPFALP
+57 RAMILAEMAPFALP

-83 TGIAVFAIL
+83 TGIAVFAVL
-92 AGAMSHQ
+92 AGALTHQ
-99 PMNALFFISALLV
+99 PINAVFFISALLV
-112 YASLQKGADLFIKN
+112 YACLQRGTDLFIKN
-126 RMQSLPLLVFGSS
+126 RIQSLPLLVFGSS
-139 LITRTVFSLFGE
+139 LITRTLFSLFGE

-178 SIPLLTNKKIP
+178 SIPLLTYKKIP

-214 QINDVAVEHVVS
+214 QINDVSVEHVVS

-290 IGTVMIGLYGEGR
+290 IGTVLIGLYGEGR
-303 SEITSTLMESGFA
+303 AEITSTLMESGFA
-316 VLLFLLTPKTAIS
+316 ILLFLLTPKTAIS

-343 HQQQYLK
+343 QQQQYLK

-374 QSVGSSLNEEEST
+374 GSVGLSLNEEESS

-408 EQCWAQNFTT
+408 EQCWAQNFTS
-418 TYDLMTRLMVEQEDY
+418 TYDLMTKIMVEQEDY
-433 SDIKDRKLKRD
+433 GDIRDRKLKRD
-444 WEKHCIKPEK
+444 WEKHCIKPQK
-454 ITDLMKKELTQYRAS
+454 VTDLMKQELSQYKAS

-493 MGDFAKEI
+493 MGNFAKEI

-514 IKDSLAQAGIDV
+514 IKDSLFQAGIDV

-532 SLETSNVDIEMT
+532 SLEASNVDIEMT
-544 IPSCNGSGIAE
+544 IPYCNHSGIAE

-570 LVTHEDCANYPTG
+570 LVTHEECANYATG

-709 RGDQIKTVEAS
+709 RGDQVKTVEAS
-720 NLPMGIIRDFDVDVV
+720 NLPMGIIQDFDVDVV

-766 KRKIREIDTE
+766 KRKIREIDTD

-815 ATVPQYPK
+815 ATVPHYPK
-823 VAINRKK
+823 VNLNRKK

>member
-23 QQAVTKTSKRWLQI
+23 QQAVYKTSKRWIQL

-71 FAASVFVLRKER
+71 FAASVFVLKKER
-83 TGIAVFAIL
+83 TGIAVFAVL
-92 AGAMSHQ
+92 AGAMTHQ

-112 YASLQKGADLFIKN
+112 YACMQKVSDLFSKN
-126 RMQSLPLLVFGSS
+126 RIQSLPFLVFGSS
-139 LITRTVFSLFGE
+139 ILTRTLFSLFGE

-165 GGLSLV
+165 GGLSLI

-178 SIPLLTNKKIP
+178 SIPLLTYKRIP

-214 QINDVAVEHVVS
+214 QINDVSVEHVVS

-290 IGTVMIGLYGEGR
+290 IGTVLIGLYGEGR
-303 SEITSTLMESGFA
+303 AEITSTLMESGFA
-316 VLLFLLTPKTAIS
+316 VLLFLLTPKTAIG

-343 HQQQYLK
+343 QQQQYLK

-362 FSSLFQALSHSF
+362 FSNLFQALSHSF
-374 QSVGSSLNEEEST
+374 QSVGSSINEEEST

-418 TYDLMTRLMVEQEDY
+418 TYDLMTKLMVEQEDY
-433 SDIKDRKLKRD
+433 SDIKDRKLKRE
-444 WEKHCIKPEK
+444 WEKHCIKPQK
-454 ITDLMKKELTQYRAS
+454 VTDQMKQELSQYRAS
-469 QKLKIQVQES
+469 QKLKVQVQES

-493 MGDFAKEI
+493 MGNFAKEI

-514 IKDSLAQAGIDV
+514 IKDSLSQSGIDV

-532 SLETSNVDIEMT
+532 SLEASNVDIEMT
-544 IPSCNGSGIAE
+544 IPYCGGSGIAE

-570 LVTHEDCANYPTG
+570 IVTHEECANYSTG
-583 FCHLSFHSAR
+583 FCHISFHSAR

-634 GNGERAFI
+634 GNGERAYL

-709 RGDQIKTVEAS
+709 RGDQVKTVEAS
-720 NLPMGIIRDFDVDVV
+720 NLPMGIIQDFDVDVV

-742 DILIMMSDGIYE
+742 DLLIMMSDGIYE
-754 APRHIENIDAWL
+754 APRHVENIDAWI
-766 KRKIREIDTE
+766 KRKIREIDTD
-776 DPQEIADLIMEE
+776 DPQEIADLLMEE

-815 ATVPQYPK
+815 ATVPHYPK
-823 VAINRKK
+823 INISRKK